1 LPRDDAQLALGIQLC
16 QFTDHDPDCARV
28 PQRKVEQLVSPLA
41 VGSHDDRFP
50 GEGRFPYLAACR
62 AFISATT
69 GFLLFLAMNPLV
81 KGLSSVRRRRWVLWV
96 HGFRDVGVQRELI
109 ERG

>member
-41 VGSHDDRFP
+41 IGSHHDRSLEKCGSLISP
-50 GEGRFPYLAACR
+50 TVAPSSLQRLA
-62 AFISATT
+62 FSF
-69 GFLLFLAMNPLV
+69 FL
-81 KGLSSVRRRRWVLWV
+81 
-96 HGFRDVGVQRELI
+96 Q
-109 ERG
+109 